1 MLQKNSLLKNLTNRQ
16 PDKKNKETL
25 GYGTTTIISLNVF
38 SSIETSLLNFL
49 FKLCFLFFPI
59 SVVCAKNDDVYQKLV
74 FFYCSEQ

>member
-38 SSIETSLLNFL
+38 SSIETSLLNF
-49 FKLCFLFFPI
+49 FI
-59 SVVCAKNDDVYQKLV
+59 
-74 FFYCSEQ
+74 